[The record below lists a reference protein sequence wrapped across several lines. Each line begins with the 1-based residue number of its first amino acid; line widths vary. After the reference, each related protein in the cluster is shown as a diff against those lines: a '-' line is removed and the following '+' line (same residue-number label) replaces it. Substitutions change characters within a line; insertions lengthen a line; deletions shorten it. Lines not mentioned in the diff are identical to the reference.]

1 MNTHKL
7 LEPSSLE
14 RYSFLWSQARQVIAA
29 VALLVGGVPVVFY
42 FSFLMFLA
50 PFLTLMWIVTGATSG
65 YLLWRW
71 HKGGQR
77 VFGGTD
83 MKDKVAFL
91 ISGITGINLGLA
103 GLLSTNIGM
112 SIASGRGIFLVTGIL
127 YLWTAW
133 YLQKRWKENGQRLF

>member
-1 MNTHKL
+1 MNTKDL
-7 LEPSSLE
+7 LSSKSLD

-50 PFLTLMWIVTGATSG
+50 PFLTLMWLITGATSG

-71 HKGGQR
+71 YKGGQR

-83 MKDKVAFL
+83 TKDKVAFL

-112 SIASGRGIFLVTGIL
+112 SIASGRGIFLVTGIV

-133 YLQKRWKENGQRLF
+133 YLQKRWKENGQKLF